1 MNGEEKFNNFIENID
16 NWIKSHGV
24 IDIEP
29 NDNVAKTLNLKQQ
42 DMQRLSSNQCMELA
56 YELYAYAEYLDSIL
70 RKQKIAFDWAED
82 SIWYIISDKMNNY
95 GDKYAKWQQKY
106 FSAIKENPLAADI
119 IKVKN
124 TASARIKMLES
135 KVESVRKMSD
145 ILYNLSK
152 RK

>member
-1 MNGEEKFNNFIENID
+1 MNGEEKFNNFIDNIN

-29 NDNVAKTLNLKQQ
+29 NDNVAQTLNLKQH
-42 DMQRLSSNQCMELA
+42 DIQRLSSNQCMELA

-70 RKQKIAFDWAED
+70 RKQKVAFDWAED
-82 SIWYIISDKMNNY
+82 SIWYIIADKMNNY

-119 IKVKN
+119 IKVRN
-124 TASARIKMLES
+124 TASARIKMIES
-135 KVESVRKMSD
+135 RVESVRKMSD